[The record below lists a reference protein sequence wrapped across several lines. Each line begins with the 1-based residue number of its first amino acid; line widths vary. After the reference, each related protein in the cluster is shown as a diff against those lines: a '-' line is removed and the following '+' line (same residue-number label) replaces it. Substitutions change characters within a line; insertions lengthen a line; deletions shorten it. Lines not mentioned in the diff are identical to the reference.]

1 MLSTNP
7 TLLTRS
13 LTVALSNGAIWLP
26 EPHIT
31 HYVCSKCAAS
41 NNLILQLLGLQHNPE
56 IGVRSAARILSIS
69 CKSSIYHH
77 LFLPMKLFSFFLWWL
92 LTRLSVMV

>member
-26 EPHIT
+26 APHIT

-41 NNLILQLLGLQHNPE
+41 NSLILQLLGLQHNPE
-56 IGVRSAARILSIS
+56 IAVRSAARILSSS
-69 CKSSIYHH
+69 CKSSILLSLIRANEII
-77 LFLPMKLFSFFLWWL
+77 LFIYGGF
-92 LTRLSVMV
+92 